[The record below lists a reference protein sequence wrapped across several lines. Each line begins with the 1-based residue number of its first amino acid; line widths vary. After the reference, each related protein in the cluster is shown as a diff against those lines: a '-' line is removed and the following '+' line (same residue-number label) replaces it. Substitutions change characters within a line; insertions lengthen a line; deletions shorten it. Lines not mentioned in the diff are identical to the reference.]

1 MRYIM
6 ITLSTVL
13 TFINKEAFMNFDYA
27 WSIISIFTTYHKQA
41 FFDKYGKEINGVKY
55 ISLSNG
61 ILQKLDKK
69 TDNFDSE
76 IYKTE
81 LKLLNELQKFAQ

>member
-1 MRYIM
+1 M

-13 TFINKEAFMNFDYA
+13 IFVEKEAFMNFDYA
-27 WSIISIFTTYHKQA
+27 WSIISMFTTYHKQA

-55 ISLSNG
+55 ISLSGG

-69 TDNFDSE
+69 NNEFDSE

-81 LKLLNELQKFAQ
+81 LKLLNDLQKFVE